1 MRHSKRN
8 NDEIREVEIIPH
20 FNPYAEG
27 SCLIKC
33 GGTHVVCTASV
44 EEKLPS
50 WLKGQNKGWVTAE
63 YGMLPRSAQTRIPRE
78 IKKGPSGRSQEIQR
92 LIGRALRAVVNLE
105 AMKDISVCVDCDVI
119 QADGGTRTAS
129 ITGGYV
135 ALRLA
140 LEKLLKDKKL
150 KINPVKGMVAAISCG
165 ICQGECVLDVD
176 YEEDSHAEVD
186 MNFVLTDDDKIVEIQ
201 GTAEEK
207 PFDEDQFNRLL
218 ALAKNGIAQLIKKQK
233 QALGI

>member
-1 MRHSKRN
+1 MRHSQRK
-8 NDEIREVEIIPH
+8 NDELRQIEIIPN

-33 GGTHVVCTASV
+33 GGTHVICTASV
-44 EEKLPS
+44 EEKIPA

-63 YGMLPRSAQTRIPRE
+63 YGMLPRCAQTRIPRE
-78 IKKGPSGRSQEIQR
+78 VKKGPSGRSQEIQR
-92 LIGRALRAVVNLE
+92 LIGRALRAVVDLE
-105 AMKDISVCVDCDVI
+105 AMKDISVCIDCDVI

-140 LEKLLKDKKL
+140 IEKLLQEKKL
-150 KINPVKGMVAAISCG
+150 LVNPIKGMVAAVSCG
-165 ICQGECVLDVD
+165 ICNGECILDVD
-176 YEEDSHAEVD
+176 YEEDSHAQVD
-186 MNFVLTDDDKIVEIQ
+186 MNFVLTDSGKIIEIQ
-201 GTAEEK
+201 GTAEEN
-207 PFDEDQFNRLL
+207 PFSEDEFSTLL
-218 ALAKNGIAQLIKKQK
+218 QLAKNGISSLIEKQK